1 MRAILLLNLV
11 LLSLVGCG
19 ETNQQKAKAQAEQVI
34 NDTLEVVRQRNEYK
48 SLVDSMKGNL
58 KSVQRDIYGQSA
70 EGGTIESFYNQSDTL
85 KKEIVYYG
93 ETGKRIIQI
102 YWKQVNPLLVENTE
116 IRYKELISAE
126 KDIEISSSV
135 TDVYFLDEKQHL
147 IHWLKDGR
155 EIPKSQYSEQ
165 EKKIIME

>member
-1 MRAILLLNLV
+1 MKAILLLNLV

-19 ETNQQKAKAQAEQVI
+19 ETNQQKPKAQAEQVV
-34 NDTLEVVRQRNEYK
+34 NDTLDIIRQRNEYK

-70 EGGTIESFYNQSDTL
+70 EGGTVESFYNQNDTL

-93 ETGKRIIQI
+93 ETGKRIIHI
-102 YWKQVNPLLVENTE
+102 YQKQGNLLLVEDTE
-116 IRYKELISAE
+116 IRYKEPISAE
-126 KDIEISSSV
+126 KDIEIGSSV
-135 TDVYFLDEKQHL
+135 TDVYYLDDKQHL

-155 EIPKSQYSEQ
+155 EIPEPQYKEQ
-165 EKKIIME
+165 ENKIIIE

>member
-1 MRAILLLNLV
+1 MKAILLLNLV

-19 ETNQQKAKAQAEQVI
+19 ETNQQKAKAQAEQVV
-34 NDTLEVVRQRNEYK
+34 NDTLDIIRQRNEYK

-70 EGGTIESFYNQSDTL
+70 EGGTVESFYNQNDTL

-93 ETGKRIIQI
+93 ETGKRIIHI
-102 YWKQVNPLLVENTE
+102 YQKQGNLLLVEDTE
-116 IRYKELISAE
+116 IRYKEPISAE
-126 KDIEISSSV
+126 KDIEIGSSV
-135 TDVYFLDEKQHL
+135 TDVYYLDDKQHL

-155 EIPKSQYSEQ
+155 EIPEPQYKEQ
-165 EKKIIME
+165 ENKIIIE